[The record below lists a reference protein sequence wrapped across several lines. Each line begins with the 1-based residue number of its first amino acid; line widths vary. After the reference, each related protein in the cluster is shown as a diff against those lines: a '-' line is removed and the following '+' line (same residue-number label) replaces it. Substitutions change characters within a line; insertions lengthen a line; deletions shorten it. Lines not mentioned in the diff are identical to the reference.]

1 MPSNMSAPDT
11 IILYPCSYNKRGEE
25 SLHSV
30 QGVTADGEEVN
41 IKLRVASKY
50 AGREG
55 TPSIAEFARED
66 YGAKNA
72 CIASPSNSP
81 ENRQGMLLF
90 TGCEPDGEN
99 RKGITSYIARWAYRL
114 VADADSPSPVMGIGR
129 IDISEETSR
138 NRGIRTDIEA
148 LQKAKP
154 VGWEARVMRLEQDMQ
169 DATRFAYSLR
179 IYHFSRTRIFTISDT
194 KTWEQWITETI
205 NKGSGA
211 GTITGIFVRA
221 KQAGGKFLPEI
232 NAELVPIWNPKDR
245 RYQNGQE
252 IVSWLRKLNPDI
264 VGLGEDVSLVAM
276 PVECHVAGQVFKK
289 FYGEPKN
296 YQKLRQQYYPNG
308 QAELSYLAA
317 SQSLHDGSPLLL
329 RVHALGSPLGPAI
342 KLNEHGDFIAHILG
356 EAGDDPLEITEK
368 IVTGLNFKAPIS
380 FPSWFEPIRAMIDEI
395 DLPLAGDFSTEEP
408 EPQPSATDS
417 AQVPDSDF
425 RYGIDPEMLDELVI
439 VDDITEVA
447 SPLSATIDQQ
457 SEVVQAT
464 LEKDSGLA
472 PEALPVD
479 DQLPES
485 DFSSG
490 AILEQPSDNSED
502 QVTQIQESSSSPL
515 AEPGKDDPEFN
526 NPFDEP
532 PVVQADASLGDD
544 IEPDSDEPEMVWSE
558 DSEEALEEPEPVID
572 EDSPLVNAPDIQADD
587 EAIPPET
594 PGVNPPDEIISRMD
608 ECSDRPSPEEE
619 PQLPVGLGKQD
630 EPDAPENVAI
640 EVDKPVDKLEEHSAQ
655 EQDARQATS
664 PVAAK
669 PKGLSAF
676 LAKRGLI

>member
-81 ENRQGMLLF
+81 DNRQGMLLF

-114 VADADSPSPVMGIGR
+114 VADADSPSPVLGIGR

-169 DATRFAYSLR
+169 DASRFAYSLR
-179 IYHFSRTRIFTISDT
+179 IYHFSRTRIFSISDT
-194 KTWEQWITETI
+194 KAWEQWITETI

-221 KQAGGKFLPEI
+221 KQAGGKLLPEI
-232 NAELVPIWNPKDR
+232 NTELVPIWNPKDR

-264 VGLGEDVSLVAM
+264 AGLGEDVSLVAM

-368 IVTGLNFKAPIS
+368 IVAGLNFKAPIS

-408 EPQPSATDS
+408 ESHPSATDN

-447 SPLSATIDQQ
+447 SSPSSTVDQQ
-457 SEVVQAT
+457 SEVVQTT
-464 LEKDSGLA
+464 LEKDSALD
-472 PEALPVD
+472 PEAPPID
-479 DQLPES
+479 DQEPGS
-485 DFSSG
+485 DFSRE
-490 AILEQPSDNSED
+490 ATLERPSDNSED
-502 QVTQIQESSSSPL
+502 QVTQIQEPVSSL
-515 AEPGKDDPEFN
+515 TEPGRDDPEFN

-532 PVVQADASLGDD
+532 PVAQADASLSDD
-544 IEPDSDEPEMVWSE
+544 IGADSDEPEMVWSE
-558 DSEEALEEPEPVID
+558 VSEDVLEEPEPVID
-572 EDSPLVNAPDIQADD
+572 EDSPPVNTPDAQAGNETISS
-587 EAIPPET
+587 EA
-594 PGVNPPDEIISRMD
+594 PGVTVPAEIISRID
-608 ECSDRPSPEEE
+608 ECSDQQNPEEE
-619 PQLPVGLGKQD
+619 PELPVGFGEQD
-630 EPDAPENVAI
+630 EPDAPANVVI
-640 EVDKPVDKLEEHSAQ
+640 EVDKPLDRPDEHSAQ
-655 EQDARQATS
+655 GQDATQATRPS
-664 PVAAK
+664 AVK
-669 PKGLSAF
+669 PKGLSGF